1 MIKRGII
8 FLALVI
14 LLTIIVNATSG
25 DECSYD
31 YQCNAGEYCDE
42 LAFSCISIQGAGNSG
57 GSSGDIC
64 EYNSDCARYHEC
76 RSGSCFELGQ
86 EGDICSDNKCS
97 TGLCKNS
104 RCEFKQAIGSRCSRN
119 IECSSNRCSSNTCII
134 DCNSDS
140 NC

>member
-57 GSSGDIC
+57 GSSGDIG

-86 EGDICSDNKCS
+86 EGDICSNNNECLRYHICR
-97 TGLCKNS
+97 G
-104 RCEFKQAIGSRCSRN
+104 GSCFELRN
-119 IECSSNRCSSNTCII
+119 LGESCSSDNVSA
-134 DCNSDS
+134 
-140 NC
+140 